1 MAKSLDSAG
10 AAIAPGEVVSGWDNW
25 AVRAD
30 GCHAGK
36 LCGAL
41 TRRISQNVQP
51 GRTSSGRA
59 RVCRWAFLT
68 YSGIIIGRH
77 PRATSVYFRFAFH
90 RNLLMQLRLGIIGLG
105 PSWQS
110 RYRPALRA
118 LADRFEIRAV
128 CEPVAHRALAVAEQ
142 EQAVAVDGFRALT
155 ARDDVD
161 AMLFLSSQWYG
172 ELPILA
178 ACQARKAIYCAA
190 ALDLSADDV
199 AALHQRID
207 SSGVAF
213 TAELPCRVAPATVRL
228 KELIATRLGPV
239 RLIVCNRR
247 LGWQSNDGDARDVT
261 GDLIEQV
268 DWCRYVVG
276 NEPVAVSSNIQLS
289 GTPQTQDY
297 EIISLAFA
305 ADSTGEASP
314 DAASS
319 VQTDPVQTNTAA
331 SGAVAQLHCGSIIA
345 NDWQDAAGFRVPAVA
360 QVVCQRGVA
369 YLDLPTGL
377 TWFDEAGRHREDL
390 DTERPV
396 DEQLLLNFYRSV
408 TSLLRSTSSLDD
420 ACRALQAVQLA
431 RESYTQSRRLTI
443 NHPPPSGDCSQ

>member
-1 MAKSLDSAG
+1 
-10 AAIAPGEVVSGWDNW
+10 
-25 AVRAD
+25 
-30 GCHAGK
+30 
-36 LCGAL
+36 
-41 TRRISQNVQP
+41 
-51 GRTSSGRA
+51 
-59 RVCRWAFLT
+59 
-68 YSGIIIGRH
+68 
-77 PRATSVYFRFAFH
+77 
-90 RNLLMQLRLGIIGLG
+90 MQLRLGIIGLG

-190 ALDLSADDV
+190 ALDLPAADV

-247 LGWQSNDGDARDVT
+247 LGWLSNVGDARDVT

-276 NEPVAVSSNIQLS
+276 NEPVAVSSNVQLNGS
-289 GTPQTQDY
+289 PQTQDY

-305 ADSTGEASP
+305 PNETGEASC
-314 DAASS
+314 DETNS
-319 VQTDPVQTNTAA
+319 VNSNPPPA
-331 SGAVAQLHCGSIIA
+331 GAVAQLHCGSLVA

-360 QVVCQRGVA
+360 QVVCERGVA

-420 ACRALQAVQLA
+420 ACRALHAVQLA
-431 RESYTQSRRLTI
+431 RESYAQSRRLTI
-443 NHPPPSGDCSQ
+443 NHPSPD